1 MSAAGSSKKASA
13 LYRTILRAHKRHLPP
28 DMLAL
33 GNTYVQS
40 EFRAHR
46 TATAAQATAFV
57 QAWQQYYQDLM
68 QRVQE
73 RERNERGANILSV
86 QGIPSHHDN
95 GKDAKVSFGADMPPD
110 LALSEEQQRQLEKL
124 REEATKLSK
133 D

>member
-1 MSAAGSSKKASA
+1 MSAAAAGSTKASA

-46 TATAAQATAFV
+46 TATPAQATAFV
-57 QAWQQYYQDLM
+57 DAWQQYYQDLM

-73 RERNERGANILSV
+73 RERKERGANILSM
-86 QGIPSHHDN
+86 QGISAN
-95 GKDAKVSFGADMPPD
+95 QEADAKVTFGADMPPD
-110 LALSEEQQRQLEKL
+110 LTLSEEQQRQLEKL

-133 D
+133 E

>member
-1 MSAAGSSKKASA
+1 MSAAGSGKPSA

-28 DMLAL
+28 DMQTL
-33 GNTYVQS
+33 GNAYVQS

-46 TATAAQATAFV
+46 TATPSQATAFV

-73 RERNERGANILSV
+73 RERKERGANIMSV
-86 QGIPSHHDN
+86 QGISAHHDAE
-95 GKDAKVSFGADMPPD
+95 AKVSFGADMPPD
-110 LALSEEQQRQLEKL
+110 FALSEEQQRQLEKL

-133 D
+133 E